1 MAKQPMATLS
11 ASLLAPPPDSPV
23 APVPVITAPPPPPA
37 KPAGRAAK
45 PVAQT
50 VKLSPEMFVALKS
63 FSASRRMTHQTIFVE
78 ALREYLGRHS
88 K

>member
-11 ASLLAPPPDSPV
+11 ASLLAPPPPPAADSPATPIPAATAV
-23 APVPVITAPPPPPA
+23 APRPS
-37 KPAGRAAK
+37 AGAK

-50 VKLSPEMFVALKS
+50 VKLSPEMFVELKS
-63 FSASRRMTHQTIFVE
+63 FSAARRMTHQTIFVE
-78 ALREYLGRHS
+78 ALREYLSRHT